1 MKNDKELFE
10 LKTREIEEKIAYY
23 KEQNEKLMKK
33 KHLYEQWLMINKGL
47 FTSNTDL
54 RATPINFFEKLNNEF

>member
-23 KEQNEKLMKK
+23 KEQNQKLEKKKRLYSDKDTKFLMK
-33 KHLYEQWLMINKGL
+33 E
-47 FTSNTDL
+47 
-54 RATPINFFEKLNNEF
+54 

>member
-23 KEQNEKLMKK
+23 KEQNEKLEKK
-33 KHLYEQWLMINKGL
+33 KRFYSDKDTKFLMK
-47 FTSNTDL
+47 
-54 RATPINFFEKLNNEF
+54 E